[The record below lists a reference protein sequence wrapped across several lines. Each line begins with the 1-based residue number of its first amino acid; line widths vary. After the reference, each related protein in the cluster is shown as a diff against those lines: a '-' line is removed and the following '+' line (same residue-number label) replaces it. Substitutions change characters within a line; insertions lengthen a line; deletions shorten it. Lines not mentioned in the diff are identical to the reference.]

1 MGQGRLG
8 VSVVASAIV
17 AVVGLV
23 LGLTKAGTDLATFG
37 WVLAVVGAVSL
48 VANLALRTRL
58 R

>member
-1 MGQGRLG
+1 
-8 VSVVASAIV
+8 VASAIV

-23 LGLTKAGTDLATFG
+23 LGLTKAGTDTATFG

-48 VANLALRTRL
+48 VANVVLRTRL